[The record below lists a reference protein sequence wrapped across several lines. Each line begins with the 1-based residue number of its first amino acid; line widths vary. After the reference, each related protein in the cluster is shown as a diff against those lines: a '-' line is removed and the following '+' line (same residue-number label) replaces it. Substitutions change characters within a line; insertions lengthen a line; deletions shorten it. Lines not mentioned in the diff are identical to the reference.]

1 MPTRIKVCGITRLE
15 DALLAVELGAAAL
28 GFNFYRPSPR
38 YIDPGKARAIIDCLP
53 PFVTAVG
60 VYANET
66 EIDRVT
72 AIAQEA
78 GVGVIQLHGPGFPEF
93 DGRPTTYPLIRAV
106 AVEEDFNAESLS
118 NLRANSFLLDAC
130 HPNLSGGTGKPFD
143 WELARKAN
151 RYGTIIV
158 AGGLNSGN
166 VARAIQT
173 VRPFAVDVATGVES
187 RPGLKDPKL
196 LRAFF
201 AAVQEAD
208 RKLDSTGLDGK

>member
-38 YIDPGKARAIIDCLP
+38 YIDPATARAIIQRLP

-66 EIDRVT
+66 DIDSVI

-78 GVGVIQLHGPGFPEF
+78 GVAVVQLHGPRFPEL
-93 DGRPTTYPLIRAV
+93 DGRPTSCPLIRAV
-106 AVEEDFNAESLS
+106 AVGDDFKPESLS
-118 NLRANSFLLDAC
+118 NIRANGFLLDAC
-130 HPNLSGGTGKPFD
+130 HPNLSGGTGRSFD
-143 WELARKAN
+143 WKLARDAN

-158 AGGLNSGN
+158 AGGLNPGN
-166 VARAIQT
+166 VGRAIQI
-173 VRPFAVDVATGVES
+173 VRPFAVDVASGVES
-187 RPGLKDPKL
+187 RPGQKDPAL

-201 AAVQEAD
+201 AAVEGAD
-208 RKLDSTGLDGK
+208 RNLLQIAEMR